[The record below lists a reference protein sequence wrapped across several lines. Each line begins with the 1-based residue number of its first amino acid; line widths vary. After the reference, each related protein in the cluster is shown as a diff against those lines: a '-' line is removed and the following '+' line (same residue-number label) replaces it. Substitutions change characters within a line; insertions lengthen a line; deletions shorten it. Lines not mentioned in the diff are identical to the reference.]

1 MLKGNLFSI
10 DYIIPSSCITRW
22 YLRHYI
28 QPGVNLLNS
37 SKIVFDS
44 GFDSLNVHLLL
55 DKLHEIIEKRSAR
68 NLQHAELTSNRL
80 LISVMTHAG
89 TVSNF
94 EKPARAYF
102 FLFE

>member
-1 MLKGNLFSI
+1 M
-10 DYIIPSSCITRW
+10 
-22 YLRHYI
+22 
-28 QPGVNLLNS
+28 
-37 SKIVFDS
+37 FDS

-55 DKLHEIIEKRSAR
+55 VTLHEIIVKRSAR

-94 EKPARAYF
+94 EKPAREYF